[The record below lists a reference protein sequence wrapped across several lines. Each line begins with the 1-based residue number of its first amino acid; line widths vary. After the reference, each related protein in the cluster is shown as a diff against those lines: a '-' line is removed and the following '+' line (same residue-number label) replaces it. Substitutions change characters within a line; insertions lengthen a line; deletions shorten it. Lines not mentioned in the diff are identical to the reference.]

1 MFASVYNLQILEQKH
16 PSWQLVLKSE
26 PGTNTDYA
34 PAHVQKGSWE
44 TLCIRP
50 QWLARAPQCQAEVTQ

>member
-44 TLCIRP
+44 TLCM
-50 QWLARAPQCQAEVTQ
+50 ARAPPCQAEVTQ